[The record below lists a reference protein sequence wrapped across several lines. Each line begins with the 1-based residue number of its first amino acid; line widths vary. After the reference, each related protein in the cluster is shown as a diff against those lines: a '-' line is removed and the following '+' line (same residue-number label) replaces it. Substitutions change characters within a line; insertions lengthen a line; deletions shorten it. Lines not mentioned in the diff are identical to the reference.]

1 MDTIT
6 IQMRLESYFKINV
19 QSTITEYNESNM
31 VRTWDRHVTIRSRR
45 WPGHSIQCDYFKK
58 SFVSKNESLVRC
70 NYSGDDHH
78 GRPGL
83 CSACPLEK
91 TRRIWVPVR
100 TEDRER
106 PVFVSFRQMRKF
118 WNWQKE

>member
-19 QSTITEYNESNM
+19 QSTILEYNESN
-31 VRTWDRHVTIRSRR
+31 RARSWDRHVTIRSRT